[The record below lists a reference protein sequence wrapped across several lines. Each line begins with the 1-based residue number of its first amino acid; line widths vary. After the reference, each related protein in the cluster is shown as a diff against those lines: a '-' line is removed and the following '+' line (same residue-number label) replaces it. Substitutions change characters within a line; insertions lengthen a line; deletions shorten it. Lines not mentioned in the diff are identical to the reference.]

1 MRLKTLLLTTI
12 VATILTSGAVAQ
24 TNTWNEQL
32 SMPEQGNTTSTPYNI
47 VSGYDGDYFSLANYL
62 TIGGT
67 QPDVTFFGYTLPQV
81 AVTKTTSPNWNMVL
95 VKHDIDGT
103 PEWAVYSAGGYVDVG
118 NTVFVPT
125 TDGGV
130 IMIIKARHTE
140 SDQDGSHV
148 LLTLKS
154 STDNIGKTLIYNYQ
168 EETSSEDYKWIYQP
182 VLAKISADGKIT
194 AIERGYSADGEFT
207 FYGAATDGSD
217 NMYVAAAMI
226 GELKLGD
233 AVIPS
238 QGRNSGVLLKFNSD
252 LQFSGNMSVTGANK
266 EDKIQ
271 GIVYG
276 NGSLY
281 TMGAVASLAQ
291 PMSFGG
297 KTVSSG
303 SVSGAENL
311 WVSKVNPET
320 LTATTLNVLENKGY
334 DNGTKLLYTTKLNA
348 MTIANNS
355 EYAYICGAIVGEFD
369 FDNETKIAP
378 MKDKQMGFVVRMNTS
393 DGSIKDGFDISE
405 ETTLISQV
413 FSVIDNIDSLYVWG
427 YDMAKNAV
435 KFQSR
440 NRATFAKS
448 VDYKLYSNTN
458 TMTTTWPCVAFDGS
472 KIILPLRAK
481 TLVTPTGS
489 SESYGNT
496 TNFYSLVSSF
506 DFGSDIDFSKKGE
519 PTTIEDNISDT
530 ADVRI
535 YASNGVI
542 SIDGAEGE
550 AVAVFNVAGA
560 KIASISEAQAHTE
573 IPVNA
578 SGLYIVKT
586 NLKSQK
592 VLVSQ

>member
-1 MRLKTLLLTTI
+1 MKLKNLLLTTFAAS
-12 VATILTSGAVAQ
+12 VLASGAMAQ

-32 SMPEQGNTTSTPYNI
+32 SMTDSKCTSTPYNI
-47 VSGYDGDYFSLANYL
+47 VKGYDGAFFTLANYL
-62 TIGGT
+62 TTGGT
-67 QPDVTFFGYTLPQV
+67 QADVTFFGYTLPQMS
-81 AVTKTTSPNWNMVL
+81 VTNTNSPNHNMVL
-95 VKHDIDGT
+95 VKHNINGEPD
-103 PEWAVYSAGGYVDVG
+103 WAVYSAGGYVDMG
-118 NTVFVPT
+118 NTVFIPA

-130 IMIIKARHTE
+130 VMIIKARHTE

-168 EETSSEDYKWIYQP
+168 EETGSEDYKWIYQP

-194 AIERGYSADGEFT
+194 ALERGYSADGEFT
-207 FYGAATDGSD
+207 FYGAATDGGD

-226 GELKLGD
+226 GELKLGE

-238 QGRNSGVLLKFNSD
+238 QGRNSGVLLKFSSN
-252 LQFSGNMSVTGANK
+252 LQFSGSMSVTGANK

-320 LTATTLNVLENKGY
+320 LTANTLNVLENKGY
-334 DNGTKLLYTTKLNA
+334 DNGTKQLYTTKLNA

-355 EYAYICGAIVGEFD
+355 EYAYICGAIIGEFD
-369 FDNETKIAP
+369 FDNETTIAP

-393 DGSIKDGFDISE
+393 DGSIKDGFDISD

-413 FSVIDNIDSLYVWG
+413 FSVIDNTDSLYVWG

-458 TMTTTWPCVAFDGS
+458 TMTTTWPCVSFDGS
-472 KIILPLRAK
+472 KIILPLRAR

-496 TNFYSLVSSF
+496 TNFYSLVSGF

-519 PTTIEDNISDT
+519 PTAVEDNVSDT
-530 ADVRI
+530 ADVKI

-560 KIASISEAQAHTE
+560 KIASISEAQAHIE
-573 IPVNA
+573 IHVNA

-586 NLKSQK
+586 NSKTQK

>member
-1 MRLKTLLLTTI
+1 MKTKSLLLTIISVTLF
-12 VATILTSGAVAQ
+12 ASGAMAQ

-32 SMPEQGNTTSTPYNI
+32 SMTDSKCTSSPYNI
-47 VSGYDGDYFSLANYL
+47 VTGYDGAFFTLANYL
-62 TIGGT
+62 TTGGT
-67 QPDVTFFGYTLPQV
+67 QADVTFFGYTLPQV
-81 AVTKTTSPNWNMVL
+81 SVTNTNSPNHNMVL
-95 VKHDIDGT
+95 VKHNINGEPD
-103 PEWAVYSAGGYVDVG
+103 WAVYSAGGYVDVG
-118 NTVFVPT
+118 NTVFIPT

-130 IMIIKARHTE
+130 VMIIKARHTE

-154 STDNIGKTLIYNYQ
+154 STDNTGKTLIYNYQ
-168 EETSSEDYKWIYQP
+168 EETGSETYKWIYQP

-194 AIERGYSADGEFT
+194 ALERGYSADGEFT
-207 FYGAATDGSD
+207 FYGAATDGND

-238 QGRNSGVLLKFNSD
+238 QGRNSGVLLKFSSN
-252 LQFSGNMSVTGANK
+252 LQFSGSMSVTGNNE

-271 GIVYG
+271 GVVYG

-320 LTATTLNVLENKGY
+320 LTANTLNVLENKGY

-393 DGSIKDGFDISE
+393 DGSIKDGFDISD

-413 FSVIDNIDSLYVWG
+413 FSVIDNTDSLYVWG

-472 KIILPLRAK
+472 KIILPLRAR

-496 TNFYSLVSSF
+496 TNFYSLVSGF

-519 PTTIEDNISDT
+519 PTAVEDNVSNT
-530 ADVRI
+530 ADVKI

-560 KIASISEAQAHTE
+560 KIASISEAQAHIE
-573 IPVNA
+573 IHVNA

-586 NLKSQK
+586 NSKSQK

>member
-1 MRLKTLLLTTI
+1 MKTKSLLLTIISVTLF
-12 VATILTSGAVAQ
+12 ASGAMAQ

-32 SMPEQGNTTSTPYNI
+32 SMTDSKCTSSPYNI
-47 VSGYDGDYFSLANYL
+47 VTGYDGAFFTLANYL
-62 TIGGT
+62 TTGGT
-67 QPDVTFFGYTLPQV
+67 QADVTFFGYPLPQV
-81 AVTKTTSPNWNMVL
+81 SVTNTNSPNHNMVL
-95 VKHDIDGT
+95 VKHNINGEPD
-103 PEWAVYSAGGYVDVG
+103 WAVYSAGGYVDVG
-118 NTVFVPT
+118 NTVFIPT

-130 IMIIKARHTE
+130 VMIIKARHTE

-148 LLTLKS
+148 LITLKS

-168 EETSSEDYKWIYQP
+168 EETGSETYKWISQP

-194 AIERGYSADGEFT
+194 ALERGYSADGEFT
-207 FYGAATDGSD
+207 FYGAAADGND

-320 LTATTLNVLENKGY
+320 LTTNTLNVLENKGY

-355 EYAYICGAIVGEFD
+355 EYAYICGAIIGEFD

-393 DGSIKDGFDISE
+393 DGSIKDGFDISD

-413 FSVIDNIDSLYVWG
+413 FSVIDNTDSLYVWG

-440 NRATFAKS
+440 NRTTFAKS
-448 VDYKLYSNTN
+448 VDYKLYNNTN
-458 TMTTTWPCVAFDGS
+458 AMTTTWPCMAVNGS

-496 TNFYSLVSSF
+496 TNFYSLVSGF
-506 DFGSDIDFSKKGE
+506 DFGSDIDFSKSGE
-519 PTTIEDNISDT
+519 PTSVEAGTSDI
-530 ADVRI
+530 ADVKI
-535 YASNGVI
+535 YASHGVI

-550 AVAVFNVAGA
+550 TIAVFSIAGANVALVS
-560 KIASISEAQAHTE
+560 KAQAHTN
-573 IPVNA
+573 IPVSA
-578 SGLYIVKT
+578 SGLYIVET
-586 NLKSQK
+586 NSKSQK

>member
-1 MRLKTLLLTTI
+1 MRLKTLLLTTF
-12 VATILTSGAVAQ
+12 AAAILTSGAVAQ

-32 SMPEQGNTTSTPYNI
+32 SMTDSKCTSSPHNI
-47 VSGYDGDYFSLANYL
+47 VTGYDGAFFTLANYL
-62 TIGGT
+62 TTGGT
-67 QPDVTFFGYTLPQV
+67 QADVTFFGYTLPQV
-81 AVTKTTSPNWNMVL
+81 SVTNTNSPNHNMVL
-95 VKHDIDGT
+95 VKHNINGEPD
-103 PEWAVYSAGGYVDVG
+103 WAVYSAGGYVDVG
-118 NTVFVPT
+118 NTEFIPT

-130 IMIIKARHTE
+130 VMIIKARHTE

-148 LLTLKS
+148 LITLKS
-154 STDNIGKTLIYNYQ
+154 STDNTGKTLIYNYQ
-168 EETSSEDYKWIYQP
+168 EETGSETYKWIYQP

-194 AIERGYSADGEFT
+194 ALERGQSADGEFS
-207 FYGAATDGSD
+207 FYGAATDGAD

-238 QGRNSGVLLKFNSD
+238 QERNSGVLLKFSSN
-252 LQFSGNMSVTGANK
+252 LQFSGSMSVTGNNE

-281 TMGAVASLAQ
+281 TMGVVASLAQ

-355 EYAYICGAIVGEFD
+355 EYAYICGAIIGEFD

-393 DGSIKDGFDISE
+393 DGSIKDGFDISD

-413 FSVIDNIDSLYVWG
+413 FSVIDNTDSLYVWG

-458 TMTTTWPCVAFDGS
+458 TMTTIWPCVAFDGS

-496 TNFYSLVSSF
+496 TNFYSLVSGF

-519 PTTIEDNISDT
+519 PTTVEDNISDT
-530 ADVRI
+530 ADVKI

-542 SIDGAEGE
+542 SIEGAEGE
-550 AVAVFNVAGA
+550 AVAVFNIAGA
-560 KIASISEAQAHTE
+560 KIASISEAQAHTQ

-586 NLKSQK
+586 NSKSQK

>member
-1 MRLKTLLLTTI
+1 MKTKSLLLTIISVTLF
-12 VATILTSGAVAQ
+12 ASGAMAQ

-32 SMPEQGNTTSTPYNI
+32 SMTDSKCTSSPYNI
-47 VSGYDGDYFSLANYL
+47 VTGYDGAFFTLANYL
-62 TIGGT
+62 TTGGT
-67 QPDVTFFGYTLPQV
+67 QADVTFFGYTLPQV
-81 AVTKTTSPNWNMVL
+81 SVTNTNSPNHNMVL
-95 VKHDIDGT
+95 VKHNINGEPD
-103 PEWAVYSAGGYVDVG
+103 WAVYSAGGYVDVG
-118 NTVFVPT
+118 NTVFIPT

-130 IMIIKARHTE
+130 VMIIKARHTE

-154 STDNIGKTLIYNYQ
+154 STDNTGKTLIYNYQ
-168 EETSSEDYKWIYQP
+168 EETGSGEYKWIYQP

-194 AIERGYSADGEFT
+194 ALERGYSADGEFT
-207 FYGAATDGSD
+207 FYGAAADGND

-238 QGRNSGVLLKFNSD
+238 QERNSGVLLKFSSN
-252 LQFSGNMSVTGANK
+252 LQFSGSMSVTGNNE

-271 GIVYG
+271 GVVYG

-320 LTATTLNVLENKGY
+320 LTANTLNVLENKGY

-378 MKDKQMGFVVRMNTS
+378 MKDKQMGFVVRMSTS
-393 DGSIKDGFDISE
+393 DGSIKDGFDISD

-413 FSVIDNIDSLYVWG
+413 FSVIDNTDSLYVWG

-472 KIILPLRAK
+472 KIILPLRAR

-496 TNFYSLVSSF
+496 TNFYSLVSGF
-506 DFGSDIDFSKKGE
+506 DFGSDIDFSKNGE
-519 PTTIEDNISDT
+519 PTTVEDNISDA
-530 ADVRI
+530 ADVKI

-542 SIDGAEGE
+542 SIEGAEGE
-550 AVAVFNVAGA
+550 AVAVFNIAGA

-586 NLKSQK
+586 NSQSQK

>member
-1 MRLKTLLLTTI
+1 MRLKTLLLTTF
-12 VATILTSGAVAQ
+12 AAAILTSGAVAQ

-32 SMPEQGNTTSTPYNI
+32 SMTDSKCTSTPYNI
-47 VSGYDGDYFSLANYL
+47 VTGYDGAFFTLANYL
-62 TIGGT
+62 TTGGT
-67 QPDVTFFGYTLPQV
+67 QADVTFFGYTLPQV
-81 AVTKTTSPNWNMVL
+81 SVTNTNSPNHNMVL
-95 VKHDIDGT
+95 VKHNINGEPD
-103 PEWAVYSAGGYVDVG
+103 WAVYSAGGYVDVG
-118 NTVFVPT
+118 NTVFIPT

-130 IMIIKARHTE
+130 VMIIKARHTE
-140 SDQDGSHV
+140 KDQNGSHV
-148 LLTLKS
+148 LITLKS
-154 STDNIGKTLIYNYQ
+154 STDNTGKTLIYNYQ
-168 EETSSEDYKWIYQP
+168 EETGSEDYKWIYQP

-194 AIERGYSADGEFT
+194 ALERGQSADGEFS
-207 FYGAATDGSD
+207 FYRAATDDAD

-226 GELKLGD
+226 GELKFGD

-238 QGRNSGVLLKFNSD
+238 QERNSGVLLKFSSN
-252 LQFSGNMSVTGANK
+252 LQFSGNMAVTGNNE

-271 GIVYG
+271 GVVYG

-281 TMGAVASLAQ
+281 TMGVVVSSAE

-297 KTVSSG
+297 KTVSAG

-311 WVSKVNPET
+311 WVSKINPET
-320 LTATTLNVLENKGY
+320 LTATALNVLENKGY
-334 DNGTKLLYTTKLNA
+334 NNGTKLLYTTKLNA

-355 EYAYICGAIVGEFD
+355 EYAYICGAIIGEFD

-393 DGSIKDGFDISE
+393 DGSIKDGFDISD

-413 FSVIDNIDSLYVWG
+413 FSLIDNTDSLYVWG

-440 NRATFAKS
+440 ERTTFAKK
-448 VDYKLYSNTN
+448 VDYKLYNNTN
-458 TMTTTWPCVAFDGS
+458 AMTTTWPCMAVNGS

-496 TNFYSLVSSF
+496 TNFYSLVSGF
-506 DFGSDIDFSKKGE
+506 DFGSNIDFSKSGE
-519 PTTIEDNISDT
+519 PTSVEAGTSDT
-530 ADVRI
+530 ADVKI
-535 YASNGVI
+535 YASHEVI

-550 AVAVFNVAGA
+550 TIAVFSLAGANVALVS
-560 KIASISEAQAHTE
+560 KAQAHTQ
-573 IPVNA
+573 IPVSA

-586 NLKSQK
+586 NSKSQK

>member
-1 MRLKTLLLTTI
+1 MKLKNLLLTTFAAS
-12 VATILTSGAVAQ
+12 VLASGAMAQ

-32 SMPEQGNTTSTPYNI
+32 SMTDSKCTSTPYNL
-47 VSGYDGDYFSLANYL
+47 VTGYDGAFFTLANYL
-62 TIGGT
+62 TTGGT
-67 QPDVTFFGYTLPQV
+67 QADVTFFGYTLPQV
-81 AVTKTTSPNWNMVL
+81 SVTNTNSPNHNMVL
-95 VKHDIDGT
+95 VKHNINGEPD
-103 PEWAVYSAGGYVDVG
+103 WAVYSAGGYVDVG

-168 EETSSEDYKWIYQP
+168 EETGSEDYKWIYQP

-194 AIERGYSADGEFT
+194 ALERGQSADGEFS
-207 FYGAATDGSD
+207 FYGVATDGAD

-226 GELKLGD
+226 GELKFED

-238 QGRNSGVLLKFNSD
+238 QERNSGVLLKFNSN
-252 LQFSGNMSVTGANK
+252 LQFSGNMAVTGNNE

-271 GIVYG
+271 GVVYG

-281 TMGAVASLAQ
+281 TMGMVVSSAE

-297 KTVSSG
+297 KTVSAG

-311 WVSKVNPET
+311 WVSKINPET
-320 LTATTLNVLENKGY
+320 LTATALNVLENKGY
-334 DNGTKLLYTTKLNA
+334 NDGTKLRYTTKLNS

-355 EYAYICGAIVGEFD
+355 EYAYICGAIIGEFD

-393 DGSIKDGFDISE
+393 DGTIKDGFDISD
-405 ETTLISQV
+405 ETLLISQV
-413 FSVIDNIDSLYVWG
+413 FSLIDNTDSLYVWG

-440 NRATFAKS
+440 NRTTFAKGK
-448 VDYKLYSNTN
+448 DYVLYNNTN
-458 TMTTTWPCVAFDGS
+458 AMTTAWPCMAAQEG
-472 KIILPLRAK
+472 KIILPLRAR

-496 TNFYSLVSSF
+496 TNFYTLVSGF
-506 DFGSDIDFSKKGE
+506 DFGEDIDFTKKGE
-519 PTTIEDNISDT
+519 PTAAQESTINND
-530 ADVRI
+530 DVTI
-535 YASNGVI
+535 YASNKTI
-542 SIDGAEGE
+542 NILGAEDTQID
-550 AVAVFNVAGA
+550 VFNLAGTI
-560 KIASISEAQAHTE
+560 IATVTKASSEVK
-573 IPVNA
+573 IPVNQ
-578 SGLYIVKT
+578 SGLYIVRTKS
-586 NLKSQK
+586 KSQK

>member
-1 MRLKTLLLTTI
+1 MKLKNLLLTTFAAS
-12 VATILTSGAVAQ
+12 VLASGAMAQ

-32 SMPEQGNTTSTPYNI
+32 SMTDSKCTSTPYNI
-47 VSGYDGDYFSLANYL
+47 VTGYDGAFFSLANYL
-62 TIGGT
+62 TTGGT
-67 QPDVTFFGYTLPQV
+67 QADVTFFGYTLPQV
-81 AVTKTTSPNWNMVL
+81 SVTNTNSPNHNMVL
-95 VKHDIDGT
+95 VKHNINGEPD
-103 PEWAVYSAGGYVDVG
+103 WAVYSAGGYVDVG

-168 EETSSEDYKWIYQP
+168 EETGSEDYKWIYQP

-194 AIERGYSADGEFT
+194 ALERGQSADGEFS
-207 FYGAATDGSD
+207 FYGAATDGAD
-217 NMYVAAAMI
+217 NMYVASAMI
-226 GELKLGD
+226 GELKFGD

-238 QGRNSGVLLKFNSD
+238 QERNSGVLLKFSSN
-252 LQFSGNMSVTGANK
+252 LQFSGNMAVTGYNE

-271 GIVYG
+271 GVVYG

-281 TMGAVASLAQ
+281 TMGVVASLAQ
-291 PMSFGG
+291 PISFGG
-297 KTVSSG
+297 KTVSAG
-303 SVSGAENL
+303 SVIGAENL
-311 WVSKVNPET
+311 WVSKINPET
-320 LTATTLNVLENKGY
+320 LTATALNVLENKGY

-355 EYAYICGAIVGEFD
+355 EYAYICGAIIGEFD

-393 DGSIKDGFDISE
+393 DGSLKDGFDISD

-413 FSVIDNIDSLYVWG
+413 FSVIDNTDSLYVWG

-440 NRATFAKS
+440 NRDTFAKG

-458 TMTTTWPCVAFDGS
+458 AMTTAWPCMAAQEG
-472 KIILPLRAK
+472 KIILPLRAR

-496 TNFYSLVSSF
+496 TNFYTLVSGF
-506 DFGSDIDFSKKGE
+506 DFGEDIDFTKKGE
-519 PTTIEDNISDT
+519 PTAAQESTINNDDIT
-530 ADVRI
+530 I
-535 YASNGVI
+535 YASNKTI
-542 SIDGAEGE
+542 NILGAEDTQID
-550 AVAVFNVAGA
+550 VFNLAGTI
-560 KIASISEAQAHTE
+560 IATVTKASSEVK
-573 IPVNA
+573 IPVNQ
-578 SGLYIVKT
+578 SGLYIVRTKS
-586 NLKSQK
+586 KSQK